1 MLLRIVAILKI
12 VDRLPPYKIEKK
24 GSPSPWCSLVMPV
37 HKRLLC
43 RFKKTRLCCYLTF
56 LGSTTTIA
64 GARDLGLGFVRKRQ
78 GIRGARVGDVDFF
91 SNLSQRPSA
100 SRKIPMT
107 HSPEVRIAWPQKRRK
122 DMIDIRKDDLCAEA
136 VRALLRYHL
145 AGMHE
150 NSPPDSVFALDLS
163 GLRVPEV
170 TVWTVW
176 NGEELMGIGALKELG
191 DGSGE
196 LKSMRTH
203 PDHLRKGV
211 GALLLD
217 HIVAEARARGL
228 KRLSLETGSG
238 PAFEPAL
245 ALYRTHGFVDGEP
258 FGDYKRSV
266 FNQFLHLRL

>member
-1 MLLRIVAILKI
+1 
-12 VDRLPPYKIEKK
+12 
-24 GSPSPWCSLVMPV
+24 
-37 HKRLLC
+37 
-43 RFKKTRLCCYLTF
+43 
-56 LGSTTTIA
+56 
-64 GARDLGLGFVRKRQ
+64 
-78 GIRGARVGDVDFF
+78 
-91 SNLSQRPSA
+91 
-100 SRKIPMT
+100 
-107 HSPEVRIAWPQKRRK
+107 
-122 DMIDIRKDDLCAEA
+122 
-136 VRALLRYHL
+136 
-145 AGMHE
+145 MHE

-163 GLRVPEV
+163 ALRVPEV

-211 GALLLD
+211 AALLLD

-245 ALYRTHGFVDGEP
+245 ALYRTRGFVDGEP